1 MSFATDNLEV
11 LTMMLAESGE
21 TATVNGVSGTVVFT
35 RMDQRPVAGGEFDQ
49 SIRTGRLIVS
59 KAVFTLNLTEARNY
73 GSMVDS
79 DGNTWRLAEI
89 SGENNA
95 WWQLHCELIEM
106 SRTGTLRMKK

>member
-11 LTMMLAESGE
+11 LALMLTESGE

-35 RMDQRPVAGGEFDQ
+35 RMDQRPNGGEFDQ
-49 SIRTGRLIVS
+49 TIRTGRLILS
-59 KAVFTLNLTEARNY
+59 KAVFTLTLVEARNY
-73 GSMVDS
+73 GSMIDS
-79 DGNTWRLAEI
+79 DGNTWRMAEI